1 MRKIRGKN
9 TTPEIVVRRIIRSL
23 GFGYRLYERSLPGQP
38 DIVFKGRKK
47 VIFIHGCFWHQHPG
61 CKVAHLPKSNLDYW
75 LPKLRRT
82 QERDRKHLQELEI
95 MGWTAMVVWECEL
108 TSIDSLGRRL
118 LTFLEG
124 TRRLSENMAFQKF
137 ESEKWE

>member
-1 MRKIRGKN
+1 
-9 TTPEIVVRRIIRSL
+9 
-23 GFGYRLYERSLPGQP
+23 
-38 DIVFKGRKK
+38 
-47 VIFIHGCFWHQHPG
+47 
-61 CKVAHLPKSNLDYW
+61 
-75 LPKLRRT
+75 
-82 QERDRKHLQELEI
+82 
-95 MGWTAMVVWECEL
+95 MVVWECEL